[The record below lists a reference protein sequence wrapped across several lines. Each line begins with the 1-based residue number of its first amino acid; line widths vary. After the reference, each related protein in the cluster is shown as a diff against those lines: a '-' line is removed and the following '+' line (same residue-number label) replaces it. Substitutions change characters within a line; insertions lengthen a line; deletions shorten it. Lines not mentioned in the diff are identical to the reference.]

1 MAGLNLCSLAVPE
14 KPLGNPSHR
23 RMATIV
29 SVKNRGE
36 AAVEQEVILDW
47 EIDMQGSFG
56 ERFCSYQ

>member
-1 MAGLNLCSLAVPE
+1 MAGLNYAHSLS
-14 KPLGNPSHR
+14 L
-23 RMATIV
+23 
-29 SVKNRGE
+29 KNRGE

>member
-14 KPLGNPSHR
+14 KPR
-23 RMATIV
+23 
-29 SVKNRGE
+29 E